1 MDTQADAEP
10 KKPFSPLVFRY
21 FLLLFLV
28 SFLLLGRLLWPFF
41 SILILSFLLAGLFQ
55 PVFRLL
61 HDRFK
66 FSGQF
71 SSLVTCGLIVI
82 VVFVPLTLF
91 VLALSR
97 ELLGL
102 YPLIKGKNLAFMMQ
116 QLLEENVTV
125 IKLKELFAGFGVELH
140 PERLTASFS
149 ELGKTV
155 GLFLY
160 NQASFWAANI
170 MNFVF
175 SFFMMIVVIFF
186 LLIDQ
191 ERFFSYILDLSPLP
205 DQQERQLVRRFEE
218 IAKAVL
224 VGNGLCGLLQGFLG
238 GAVFFFFGIGSPILW
253 GGIMAILA
261 FLPIVGIGLVLV
273 PAALVL
279 FLKGSAGL
287 AVFMLFFYATLSF
300 SVEYLL
306 KPWMV
311 GERVKMHTLLVFLSI
326 LGGLSVYGVLGII
339 YGPLIVTM
347 FLSLAEIYR
356 KSYSEHLAEIYRKSY
371 SEHVRNA
378 TC

>member
-1 MDTQADAEP
+1 METQPEIKP

-55 PVFRLL
+55 PVFKFLHARL
-61 HDRFK
+61 K
-66 FSGQF
+66 FSEQF
-71 SSLVTCGLIVI
+71 SSLVTCFLIVV
-82 VVFVPLTLF
+82 VVFVPLMIF
-91 VLALSR
+91 VIALSK
-97 ELLGL
+97 EVLGI
-102 YPLIKGKNLAFMMQ
+102 YPMIKGKNLALMMQ
-116 QLLEENVTV
+116 QLLEENQT
-125 IKLKELFAGFGVELH
+125 IDRIRDIFAGFGIELH
-140 PERLTASFS
+140 PERLTRVIS
-149 ELGKTV
+149 EFGKV
-155 GLFLY
+155 AGMFLY
-160 NQASFWAANI
+160 NQASSWAANI

-175 SFFMMIVVIFF
+175 SFFMMIIVIFF

-191 ERFFSYILDLSPLP
+191 EHFISYIIKLSPLP
-205 DQQERQLVRRFEE
+205 DQQERQLFKRFEE

-224 VGNGLCGLLQGFLG
+224 IGNGLCGLLQGFLG
-238 GAVFFFFGIGSPILW
+238 GAAFMFFGVNSPILW
-253 GGIMAILA
+253 GGVMAILA

-273 PAALVL
+273 PAAIIF
-279 FLKGSAGL
+279 FLKGSVGGGI
-287 AVFMLFFYATLSF
+287 FMLVFYATLSF

-339 YGPLIVTM
+339 YGPLIVTA
-347 FLSLAEIYR
+347 FLSLADIYHN
-356 KSYSEHLAEIYRKSY
+356 SYSDYVRK
-371 SEHVRNA
+371 A

>member
-1 MDTQADAEP
+1 METKPETKP

-28 SFLLLGRLLWPFF
+28 SFLLLGKLLWPFF
-41 SILILSFLLAGLFQ
+41 SILILSFLLTGLFQ
-55 PVFRLL
+55 PVFRFFNERL
-61 HDRFK
+61 R

-71 SSLVTCGLIVI
+71 SSLVTCFFIII
-82 VVFVPLTLF
+82 VVFVPLMMF
-91 VLALSR
+91 VIALSK
-97 ELLGL
+97 EVLGI
-102 YPLIKGKNLAFMMQ
+102 YPLIKDKNLALMMQ
-116 QLLEENVTV
+116 QLLEENQIVAR
-125 IKLKELFAGFGVELH
+125 IKDIFAGFGIDLH
-140 PERLTASFS
+140 PERLTKVFS
-149 ELGKTV
+149 EFGKV
-155 GLFLY
+155 AGLFLY
-160 NQASFWAANI
+160 DQASSWAANI

-175 SFFMMIVVIFF
+175 SFFMMVIVIFF

-191 ERFFSYILDLSPLP
+191 ERFISYILELSPLP
-205 DQQERQLVRRFEE
+205 DQQERQLFRSFEE

-238 GAVFFFFGIGSPILW
+238 GAVFLLLGISSPILW
-253 GGIMAILA
+253 GGVMAILA

-273 PAALVL
+273 PAAFIL
-279 FLKGSAGL
+279 FLKGSAG
-287 AVFMLFFYATLSF
+287 AAIFMLFFYATLSF

-339 YGPLIVTM
+339 YGPLIVTT
-347 FLSLAEIYR
+347 FLSLADIYR
-356 KSYSEHLAEIYRKSY
+356 NNYSEYVRK
-371 SEHVRNA
+371 A

>member
-1 MDTQADAEP
+1 METQSETKP

-28 SFLLLGRLLWPFF
+28 AFLLLGRLLWPFF

-55 PVFRLL
+55 PVFRFFHERL
-61 HDRFK
+61 K

-71 SSLVTCGLIVI
+71 SSLVTCCLIVV
-82 VVFVPLTLF
+82 VVFVPLMLF
-91 VLALSR
+91 VVALSR
-97 ELLGL
+97 EVLGI
-102 YPLIKGKNLAFMMQ
+102 YPLIKGKNLALMMQ
-116 QLLEENVTV
+116 QLLEENQSVGR
-125 IKLKELFAGFGVELH
+125 IKDIFAGFGIQFQ
-140 PERLTASFS
+140 PERITGAFS
-149 ELGKTV
+149 EFGKV
-155 GLFLY
+155 AGLFLY
-160 NQASFWAANI
+160 DQASAWAANI

-175 SFFMMIVVIFF
+175 SFFMMVIVIFF

-191 ERFFSYILDLSPLP
+191 ERFISYILDLSPLP
-205 DQQERQLVRRFEE
+205 DQEERQLFRKFEE

-238 GAVFFFFGIGSPILW
+238 GAAFMFFGISSPILW
-253 GGIMAILA
+253 GGVMAILA

-273 PAALVL
+273 PAAIIL
-279 FLKGSAGL
+279 FLKGSAG
-287 AVFMLFFYATLSF
+287 AGIFMLVFYVGLSF

-339 YGPLIVTM
+339 YGPLIVTA
-347 FLSLAEIYR
+347 FLSLADIYR
-356 KSYSEHLAEIYRKSY
+356 NNYSEYVRK
-371 SEHVRNA
+371 A